1 MHDPRQADQSDGSSS
16 DEELPTLTASA
27 IAFSKI
33 PPFDWDAT
41 RAAISADPSLLSEE
55 TGDAL
60 MVEAF
65 NIGMKGTKAGEKRV
79 QELTEK
85 ALLGQYCRQLGRD
98 GVALFFQR

>member
-1 MHDPRQADQSDGSSS
+1 MQAEDDDSSS
-16 DEELPTLTASA
+16 SEDLPTLTPSA
-27 IAFSKI
+27 VAFAKI
-33 PPFDWDAT
+33 PPLDWQRT
-41 RAAISADPSLLSEE
+41 REAISADPSLLSEE

-65 NIGMKGTKAGEKRV
+65 NVGMKGTKAGEKRV
-79 QELTEK
+79 AELTEK